1 MRDLRQALPGPAPAR
16 FPLTPLRCGPRFP
29 DPFPFALEHPW
40 PGDSPPSPLPRT
52 PKPVADS
59 SVQVSLAGHT
69 DVGRTRDHNEDTFL
83 VADLSTGEALVKA
96 GLHSKVAGPRG
107 LLLMVADGMGGAA
120 AGELASALAAETIHG
135 HLRSTWTKESAGD
148 IEHFA
153 LRIREA
159 VEQANARIHE
169 YALAHTDVRGMGT
182 TVTAAGVFDGH
193 LFLAQVGDSRAY
205 LVRQGQA
212 TLLTKDQSFTQRM
225 VDVGGWTEEQ
235 AERSDRKNIILQALG
250 PTPEVRVDLTHEPLH
265 RGDLLILCSDGL
277 SNQVKR
283 EEFAEHAG
291 RIENLEELCSQLIEV
306 ANARG
311 GPDNIT
317 VVAARFGGPG
327 LPEPST
333 APAPGHHVFPL
344 PDDEPVELDARAGF
358 PTGEIRP
365 ADRPAVTLPAAAEG
379 APSPTIRPRLPVGR
393 ISAAIIAA
401 AVLLYYLLTR

>member
-1 MRDLRQALPGPAPAR
+1 
-16 FPLTPLRCGPRFP
+16 
-29 DPFPFALEHPW
+29 
-40 PGDSPPSPLPRT
+40 
-52 PKPVADS
+52 VADS
-59 SVQVSLAGHT
+59 PVQVSLAGHT

-83 VADLSTGEALVKA
+83 VADLSTGEATVEP
-96 GLHSKVAGPRG
+96 GLHRKVAGPRG

-135 HLRSTWTKESAGD
+135 HLITTWTKESASD
-148 IEHFA
+148 LEHFA

-205 LVRQGQA
+205 LVRQGHA

-250 PTPEVRVDLTHEPLH
+250 PEATVRVDLTHEPLH

-283 EEFAEHAG
+283 EEFAEHAA
-291 RIENLEELCSQLIEV
+291 RVEDLDALCAQLIEV

-317 VVAARFGGPG
+317 VVAARFAGPG
-327 LPEPST
+327 LPEPSA
-333 APAPGHHVFPL
+333 APEPGHHVFPL
-344 PDDEPVELDARAGF
+344 PDDEPVELDAKVGF

-365 ADRPAVTLPAAAEG
+365 ADRPPVAEAATAYAE
-379 APSPTIRPRLPVGR
+379 PPQPVRPRLPVGR

-401 AVLLYYLLTR
+401 AVLLYYLLSR